1 MESECPVCYE
11 SLTTGVYKTPCGHA
25 FHKKCMTRWTETN
38 NTCPMCR
45 GVIQER
51 RCIAFTLK
59 GTRCSF
65 RASGDLTT
73 CRKHIVP
80 SFELLATLPDDVVD
94 DDVFLRIIGPLAFA
108 ILMHDG

>member
-1 MESECPVCYE
+1 MESECPVCYD

-65 RASGDLTT
+65 RASGELTT

-80 SFELLATLPDDVVD
+80 SFELLATLPDVVD
-94 DDVFLRIIGPLAFA
+94 DDIFLRMIGPLAFA